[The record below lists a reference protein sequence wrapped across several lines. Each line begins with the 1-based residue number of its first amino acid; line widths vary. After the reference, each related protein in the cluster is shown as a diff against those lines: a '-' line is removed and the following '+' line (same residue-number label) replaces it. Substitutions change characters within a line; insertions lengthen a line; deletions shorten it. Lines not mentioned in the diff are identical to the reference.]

1 MSLKEKI
8 KSAGIK
14 FKSFLIECR
23 RVFHATKKPSKQ
35 EYLTIVKVAG
45 LGIIAIGAIGFLI
58 QTAVGLFK

>member
-45 LGIIAIGAIGFLI
+45 LGIIAIGAIGF
-58 QTAVGLFK
+58 